1 MTFSEALDR
10 LKAGERV
17 ARHLWQDDR
26 HLEILRQHNGVGSI
40 LLRRAYAYGMPW
52 QASDGDLLA
61 EDWCVY
67 EGPIT
72 NPGPR
77 R

>member
-1 MTFSEALDR
+1 MEFSEALNR

-17 ARHLWQDDR
+17 ARSIWRDDR
-26 HLEILRQHNGVGSI
+26 HLDILRFHNGVGSI
-40 LLRRAYAYGMPW
+40 LLRRAYAFGTPW

-67 EGPIT
+67 EGPLSD
-72 NPGPR
+72 PGTR
-77 R
+77 K